1 MGWFTAAVCVGLV
14 VAVCS
19 VHRPNSL
26 IQEGQSE
33 PRTGSKEE
41 GSKMDMEDM
50 IDMAKI
56 LGKNYLGDEGV
67 SRIEKLGKK
76 MIGGGIDVLG
86 FITKAL
92 NDLPKEEL

>member
-1 MGWFTAAVCVGLV
+1 
-14 VAVCS
+14 
-19 VHRPNSL
+19 
-26 IQEGQSE
+26 
-33 PRTGSKEE
+33 
-41 GSKMDMEDM
+41 MDMEDM